1 MLRRARRRSLCR
13 PASRAHPAAAACTLI
28 AAACV
33 GNGGSCTP
41 QTPRLFA
48 SRPALST
55 HTALSPTPRPPHT
68 QHTHLLRAFAAAPP
82 ALRPPSGGSDAATPR
97 RGLAASYGSPSSPP
111 PPGAPVAPADAIP
124 AFGGGAPGGGGRDSS
139 GGSGWG
145 AAPLPTPR
153 ELAAALDAHVVG
165 QASAKRTLAV
175 AVYNHYARVSHEE
188 ARRAAVGGG
197 RAGSVSDS
205 NAAPPD
211 ARDPATEPA
220 AGAGPPPEYTG
231 VPPSMRDGAVAP
243 RSRARG
249 SAADDGETPPP
260 PSPSPFPPPSFTHP
274 THAAVELEK
283 SNVLLLGPT
292 GTGKTLLA
300 RTLARLVRV
309 PFVVADAT
317 TLTQAGY
324 VGDDVES
331 VLHRL
336 LQAAGGDLNAAQ
348 RGIVYIDEVDK
359 IGRKGDNPSI
369 TRDVSGEGV
378 QQALLKMLEG
388 AVMNVP
394 EKGGR
399 KNPRGEF
406 VQVDTSNILFVCG
419 GAFVG
424 LDAQV
429 AERRAAASIGF
440 GASVRAR
447 ALRGTGSNGGAA
459 ASAGVAAADAAA
471 RSERAAALAA
481 VEHADLVAYG
491 LIPEFVGRFPVVAA
505 LQELTAADL
514 ERVLTEPSSCLAA
527 QYSVLLAAGGARLA
541 LSRSAVAA
549 VATDAAARGTG
560 ARGLRAS
567 LERVLQP
574 AMFDAPDVSRAGGF
588 AGVLV
593 DVDATTDGAS
603 VPRARVFADVA
614 EFEAACAAAGDVMGV
629 GATGALAVESDSG
642 DAPPAAAATA

>member
-1 MLRRARRRSLCR
+1 M
-13 PASRAHPAAAACTLI
+13 
-28 AAACV
+28 
-33 GNGGSCTP
+33 
-41 QTPRLFA
+41 
-48 SRPALST
+48 
-55 HTALSPTPRPPHT
+55 
-68 QHTHLLRAFAAAPP
+68 
-82 ALRPPSGGSDAATPR
+82 
-97 RGLAASYGSPSSPP
+97 
-111 PPGAPVAPADAIP
+111 
-124 AFGGGAPGGGGRDSS
+124 
-139 GGSGWG
+139 
-145 AAPLPTPR
+145 
-153 ELAAALDAHVVG
+153 
-165 QASAKRTLAV
+165 
-175 AVYNHYARVSHEE
+175 
-188 ARRAAVGGG
+188 
-197 RAGSVSDS
+197 
-205 NAAPPD
+205 
-211 ARDPATEPA
+211 
-220 AGAGPPPEYTG
+220 
-231 VPPSMRDGAVAP
+231 
-243 RSRARG
+243 
-249 SAADDGETPPP
+249 
-260 PSPSPFPPPSFTHP
+260 
-274 THAAVELEK
+274 
-283 SNVLLLGPT
+283 LLLGPT

-424 LDAQV
+424 LDVQV

-440 GASVRAR
+440 GAPVRAR
-447 ALRGTGSNGGAA
+447 ALRGSGSSGGGAA
-459 ASAGVAAADAAA
+459 ASAGVVAADAAA
-471 RSERAAALAA
+471 RSERAAAVAA

-505 LQELTAADL
+505 LQELTAGDL

-574 AMFDAPDVSRAGGF
+574 AMFDAPDVARTGGF
-588 AGVLV
+588 AGVVV
-593 DVDATTDGAS
+593 DVDDATGANPT
-603 VPRARVFADVA
+603 PRARVFADVA
-614 EFEAACAAAGDVMGV
+614 EFEAACAAAGDVVGV
-629 GATGALAVESDSG
+629 GATGTAPVESDSG